1 MLLCNSQDNYL
12 SEIEY
17 IEMAKQNKVY
27 GIISVSYSNILPHL
41 TENLPY
47 VAIERYYNE
56 SIPYVTSDNING
68 SKLAVNELY
77 KRECKNLLHITRKVE
92 NNKALMDRKFGFET
106 ACKEL
111 NLNYSIFNCHCKSN
125 EFRREVNKFIK
136 ESYNNNNKFDGIF
149 CATDRYAQYVI
160 DAFEEMQI
168 KVPDDVQIIGFDGA
182 KSYSNEHL
190 KISTIKQNIEGLAI
204 EAVNLLQLV
213 VNKSETINNKILPVS
228 FLQIETTKKIN
239 EQ

>member
-1 MLLCNSQDNYL
+1 
-12 SEIEY
+12 
-17 IEMAKQNKVY
+17 
-27 GIISVSYSNILPHL
+27 
-41 TENLPY
+41 
-47 VAIERYYNE
+47 
-56 SIPYVTSDNING
+56 
-68 SKLAVNELY
+68 
-77 KRECKNLLHITRKVE
+77 
-92 NNKALMDRKFGFET
+92 MDRKFGFET